1 MSTLNELIAELID
14 KEYLEKNNK
23 MMVMMTKLNE

>member
-14 KEYLEKNNK
+14 KEYLKKNNK